1 MLKDLGDNTSFTAA
15 NALPGGIET
24 AKRPLPPGITSVDD
38 MGKKP
43 LTTRDY
49 HVNTPMDQ
57 AAIDT
62 LLYNIVCDERD
73 NMADGA
79 RLFIL
84 LGENHLI
91 PGHKM
96 TQAGLVDNLCADRAR
111 HGSIKLAV
119 ESPFNFLTD
128 YLQLVYQKIVP
139 QPLKD
144 CFHDFDMSGHVYARA
159 VMAKNYFTD
168 APQSYS
174 QLLSRAS
181 ANEIEIVPYDTG
193 KKTPY
198 LDLQDPL
205 VREACRE
212 IDGCI
217 GLHKIVSDHG
227 VKIRN
232 KVMAR
237 RLMEA
242 ADNPDIPAD
251 TIVIQSG
258 LKHLGGF
265 SLQDLCYSSS
275 LSARLK
281 DIMRPHDRLISV
293 FFSSVKDKFHPEDV
307 VSPDMW
313 EDNPDHVIIRNASD
327 TAFRNGKED
336 EEMAHIQKL
345 GESYK
350 AAAFGGVVPER
361 FEFVS
366 PPLVESVENEVDR
379 LIAENT
385 P

>member
-1 MLKDLGDNTSFTAA
+1 MLKDSGNDTSFYTAT
-15 NALPGGIET
+15 ALPGGIEN
-24 AKRPLPPGITSVDD
+24 AQRPLPPGITPVED
-38 MGKKP
+38 MGKQS

-49 HVNTPMDQ
+49 HVNNPMDQ

-73 NMADGA
+73 KMADGA

-84 LGENHLI
+84 LGENHLV

-144 CFHDFDMSGHVYARA
+144 CFHDFDMSGHLYAQA

-174 QLLSRAS
+174 QLLSRAG
-181 ANEIEIVPYDTG
+181 ANDIEIVPYDTG

-198 LDLQDPL
+198 LDPQDPL
-205 VREACRE
+205 VRKVCHE

-217 GLHKIVSDHG
+217 GLHKTVSDHG

-237 RLMEA
+237 RILEA
-242 ADNPDIPAD
+242 ADTLDNPAD
-251 TIVIQSG
+251 TIVIQTG
-258 LKHLGGF
+258 LKHLGGC
-265 SLQDLCYSSS
+265 SLQDLCYPSS

-281 DIMRPHDRLISV
+281 DTMRPHDRLISV

-327 TAFRNGKED
+327 AAFRNGEED
-336 EEMAHIQKL
+336 EEMGHIQKL

-350 AAAFGGVVPER
+350 AAVFGGIVPER
-361 FEFVS
+361 FKAAS
-366 PPLVESVENEVDR
+366 PPSVESVENAVDR